1 MNNPR
6 CLWQQMKNR
15 RHSGG
20 CIPIGVSLTCAAEI
34 RLMRILIPLLLMLPL
49 SLYAQSWFVEPGG
62 AFRSGIWQYNLGKNS
77 QGVYG
82 GEGLHYSHFSP
93 FLEGYLQGGYQA
105 KGYSIGAG
113 LAYTVFFDNELRV
126 NQNQRDRSY
135 IYPIAESFIQFVHVF
150 IRGEW
155 YVIQKKGFR
164 LGPSLRA
171 GFFQPTTGYPQQAEL
186 QQRRFIE
193 GGLTC
198 LARIGRPWLTISP
211 AYQWN
216 SITGKGTDARHHIF
230 SLGILAGLRYLF

>member
-1 MNNPR
+1 
-6 CLWQQMKNR
+6 MK
-15 RHSGG
+15 
-20 CIPIGVSLTCAAEI
+20 IW
-34 RLMRILIPLLLMLPL
+34 IPLLLMLPL
-49 SLYAQSWFVEPGG
+49 SLYAQSWFLEPGG
-62 AFRSGIWQYNLGKNS
+62 AFRSGIWQYNLGENS

-105 KGYSIGAG
+105 KGVSFSAG

-135 IYPIAESFIQFVHVF
+135 IYPIAENSIQFVHIF

-155 YVIQKKGFR
+155 HVIQKKGFR

-171 GFFQPTTGYPQQAEL
+171 GFFQPITGYPQQAEL
-186 QQRRFIE
+186 QRRRFIE

-198 LARIGRPWLTISP
+198 LARIGKPWFTIGP

-216 SITGKGTDARHHIF
+216 SITGKGTDATHHIF

>member
-1 MNNPR
+1 
-6 CLWQQMKNR
+6 
-15 RHSGG
+15 
-20 CIPIGVSLTCAAEI
+20 
-34 RLMRILIPLLLMLPL
+34 MRILIPLLLMLPL
-49 SLYAQSWFVEPGG
+49 SLYAQSWFVEPGA

-155 YVIQKKGFR
+155 YVIQKKGLR

-171 GFFQPTTGYPQQAEL
+171 GFFRPTTGYPQQAEL

-230 SLGILAGLRYLF
+230 SLGILAGLLYLF

>member
-1 MNNPR
+1 
-6 CLWQQMKNR
+6 
-15 RHSGG
+15 
-20 CIPIGVSLTCAAEI
+20 
-34 RLMRILIPLLLMLPL
+34 MRILIPLLLMLPL
-49 SLYAQSWFVEPGG
+49 SLYAQSWFVEPGA